1 MMIPWFHGAL
11 VLFAVTLMS
20 VPAFSQQQQQQQQ
33 PTATAI
39 DTTYRVEL
47 HLIGGF
53 GGTKYVEPPSRY
65 STRETFFGYNVN
77 ARIMWHPDHL
87 LSVGVMSGYQVF
99 STEIFSADN
108 HEELEE
114 DLRLE
119 LSSVPIHLAFEV
131 RPLNIRFG
139 AGIGAYLLLSQ
150 LEERNQITYSWDV
163 AYGGSA
169 WVGYAFTPV
178 PRVRIGPDVV
188 LQVLSDRG
196 IANLSAMIT
205 LQYDLIVY

>member
-1 MMIPWFHGAL
+1 MM
-11 VLFAVTLMS
+11 VLFTVTFMS
-20 VPAFSQQQQQQQQ
+20 VPVFSQQQQQQ
-33 PTATAI
+33 PTATAT
-39 DTTYRVEL
+39 DSLYRLEL
-47 HLIGGF
+47 HVIGGF
-53 GGTKYVEPPSRY
+53 GGTKYTEPPSIF
-65 STRETFFGYNVN
+65 SEREVFFGYNVN
-77 ARIMWHPDHL
+77 ARLMWHPDHL

-99 STEIFSADN
+99 SREGFQA
-108 HEELEE
+108 EEHDGLDQ
-114 DLRLE
+114 DLSLE

-139 AGIGAYLLLSQ
+139 AGIGVYLLLSQ
-150 LEERNQITYSWDV
+150 LREGDLITHSWDV

-169 WVGYAFTPV
+169 WIGYAIEPM
-178 PRVRIGPDVV
+178 PRLRIGPDLV